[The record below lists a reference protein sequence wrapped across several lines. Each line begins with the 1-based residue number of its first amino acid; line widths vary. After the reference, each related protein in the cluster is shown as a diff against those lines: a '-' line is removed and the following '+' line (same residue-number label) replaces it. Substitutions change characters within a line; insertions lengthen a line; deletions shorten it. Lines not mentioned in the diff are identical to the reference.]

1 MSNSTGRYRRGRFYL
16 DVSEFSATT
25 STTKQR
31 IRCYTENRVYKA
43 LPINMINIP
52 CKYTARYV
60 IVETMY
66 NAPEE
71 DSFSEKGL
79 EICKI
84 EVYGM

>member
-1 MSNSTGRYRRGRFYL
+1 MFNSTGRYRRGRFYL

-31 IRCYTENRVYKA
+31 IRCYIENRVYQA

-60 IVETMY
+60 IVETKY

>member
-1 MSNSTGRYRRGRFYL
+1 M
-16 DVSEFSATT
+16 SEFSATT

-31 IRCYTENRVYKA
+31 IRCFTENKVYQA

-71 DSFSEKGL
+71 DSVSEKGL
-79 EICKI
+79 EICKV

>member
-16 DVSEFSATT
+16 DVSEISATF

-31 IRCYTENRVYKA
+31 TRCYTDNTVYQA

-60 IVETMY
+60 ILETMY
-66 NAPEE
+66 NATDE
-71 DSFSEKGL
+71 DFFSEKGL